1 METFW
6 LEEVD
11 STQRYLLDGLKNQT
25 LKAPVCVGA
34 TMQTQGRGSRGNHWI
49 GEEGNFFIS
58 FAINRNRLP
67 SDLKL
72 ESSSIYFAY
81 ILKELL
87 SEMGSDVWLKWP
99 NDFYLGEQKLGGLIT
114 NLAGDCLV
122 CGIGLNLKSSPETFA
137 MMDIKIE
144 AKGLRDAYLE
154 RLKTFPEW
162 KQIFSKF
169 ALEFERSKA
178 FSTHSNN
185 TTIELKD
192 AVLCED
198 GSLECNGQR
207 MYSLR

>member
-25 LKAPVCVGA
+25 LKAPVCIGA
-34 TMQTQGRGSRGNHWI
+34 AMQTQGRGSRGNHWI
-49 GEEGNFFIS
+49 GEKGNFFIS
-58 FAINRNRLP
+58 FAIKREMLP
-67 SDLKL
+67 KDLKL

-81 ILKELL
+81 LLKELL
-87 SEMGSDVWLKWP
+87 AQMGSRVWLKWP
-99 NDFYLGEQKLGGLIT
+99 NDFYLGEQKVGGLIT

-122 CGIGLNLKSSPETFA
+122 CGIGLNLQSSPENFA
-137 MMDIKIE
+137 VMDIKIQAHE
-144 AKGLRDAYLE
+144 LKDAYMQKLQI
-154 RLKTFPEW
+154 FPVW

-169 ALEFERSKA
+169 ALEFVRSKA
-178 FSTHSNN
+178 FSTHSDN

>member
-1 METFW
+1 METRW

-11 STQRYLLDGLKNQT
+11 STQRYLLDALKHQT
-25 LKAPVCVGA
+25 LKAPVCVGT

-58 FAINRNRLP
+58 FAIGRDVLP
-67 SDLKL
+67 GDLKL

-81 ILKELL
+81 ILKEVLV
-87 SEMGSDVWLKWP
+87 EMGSHVWLKWP

-114 NLAGDCLV
+114 NLAGDSLV
-122 CGIGLNLKSSPETFA
+122 CGIGLNLKRSPENFA
-137 MMDIKIE
+137 VMDIKIE
-144 AKGLRDAYLE
+144 ARELRDAYIE
-154 RLKTFPEW
+154 KLKTFPSW

-169 ALEFERSKA
+169 ALEFERSKT
-178 FSTHSNN
+178 FSTHFDS